1 MILLNEFFK
10 DAIFG
15 CTCSI
20 LIFDSISIG
29 VASGIL
35 LRLLLV
41 GAQEFVSLLIIDIVF
56 TFVELESY
64 ECLVKLLSQLNV
76 SSLVGMF
83 SHCQS
88 TSMFDIEKRVV
99 HTFLT

>member
-20 LIFDSISIG
+20 LILYSISIG

-41 GAQEFVSLLIIDIVF
+41 GTQEFFSLLIIDVVF
-56 TFVELESY
+56 TFVE
-64 ECLVKLLSQLNV
+64 
-76 SSLVGMF
+76 F
-83 SHCQS
+83 
-88 TSMFDIEKRVV
+88 
-99 HTFLT
+99 